1 MALFPLTQFDFPN
14 VSNYDSDLREILAIV
29 KKLIDDYNTLVAGIN
44 DLNDG
49 YEEVLRQFNIVKAD
63 FAKLEQTVADF
74 ENEIDEKV
82 AAAIAVWSDDYI
94 QRINQLTQYVHDEVA
109 LFSDLANGIVE
120 EFNTLVSAAYDY
132 ADMKDA
138 QIVKQFNVEL
148 AEVNERIDELVFE
161 LPDVY
166 NITKGYETSF
176 VELVYD
182 VYDAT
187 RDHAYTARNFDARG
201 LTAAEFDALNE
212 TAYVLD
218 TRGHE
223 ILYPV
228 GLVNN
233 PYTGE
238 KEPIDYV
245 LEQIAQAAAGDNAIT
260 ATEFDALDLSATEF
274 DAKNLTAYM
283 FDMYAKQLLTA

>member
-1 MALFPLTQFDFPN
+1 MSLFPLTQFDFPN
-14 VSNYDSDLREILAIV
+14 VSNYDSDLRQILAIV
-29 KKLIDDYNTLVAGIN
+29 KRLIDDYDTLVASIDTLTNGYN
-44 DLNDG
+44 DL
-49 YEEVLRQFNIVKAD
+49 LAQFDTVKKD
-63 FAKLEQTVADF
+63 FAALEKVVEDF

-109 LFSDLANGIVE
+109 LFADLTNNVLN
-120 EFNTLVSAAYDY
+120 EFQTLVSAAYDY

-138 QIVKQFNVEL
+138 QIVEQFNVEF
-148 AEVNERIDELVFE
+148 AEVNRRIDDLVFE
-161 LPDVY
+161 LPAVY

-187 RDHAYTARNFDARG
+187 RDHAYTARTFDAAG
-201 LTAAEFDALNE
+201 LTAAQFDALDE

-218 TRGHE
+218 TKGHE
-223 ILYPV
+223 ILYPA

-233 PYTGE
+233 PYTGL
-238 KEPIDYV
+238 KEPIDSV
-245 LEQIAQAAAGDNAIT
+245 LEQIAQNAAGDYAIT
-260 ATEFDALDLSATEF
+260 ATEFDALELTATAYDAYDLS
-274 DAKNLTAYM
+274 AYM
-283 FDMYAKQLLTA
+283 FDMYAKNFLVA

>member
-1 MALFPLTQFDFPN
+1 MALFPITQFDFPN

-29 KKLIDDYNTLVAGIN
+29 KRLIDDYDRILSSVDELT
-44 DLNDG
+44 DG
-49 YEEVLRQFNIVKAD
+49 YAEVLREFGKVKAD
-63 FAKLEQTVADF
+63 FAKLENTVDDF

-82 AAAIAVWSDDYI
+82 ADAMAAWSTDFI
-94 QRINQLTQYVHDEVA
+94 TRINQLTEYVHGEVEQFTA
-109 LFSDLANGIVE
+109 LTNRIID
-120 EFNTLVSAAYDY
+120 EFNTLVTAAYDY

-138 QIVKQFNVEL
+138 QIVAQFNVEL
-148 AEVNERIDELVFE
+148 AEVNRRIDNLVFE

-166 NITKGYETSF
+166 NITKGYETTF

-187 RDHAYTARNFDARG
+187 RDHAFTARSFDARG
-201 LTAAEFDALNE
+201 LSAAEFDAMNE

-218 TRGHE
+218 TRGNE
-223 ILYPV
+223 LLYPV

-238 KEPIDYV
+238 KEPIDGV
-245 LEQIAQAAAGDNAIT
+245 LEQIAQAAAGENAIT
-260 ATEFDALDLSATEF
+260 ATEF